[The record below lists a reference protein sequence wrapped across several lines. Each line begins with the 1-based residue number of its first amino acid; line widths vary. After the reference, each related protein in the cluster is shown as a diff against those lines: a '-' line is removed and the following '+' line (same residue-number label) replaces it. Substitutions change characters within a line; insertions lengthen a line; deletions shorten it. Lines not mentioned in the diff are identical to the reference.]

1 MPEQAGLALCL
12 SPLLRSRAVALGL
25 SALAA
30 AQVTLT
36 WAGLPSWPC
45 PVLHALGVPCPGC
58 GLSRASAALL
68 RGDVASA
75 LSLHAFAPV
84 LPLVLIVVGCAG
96 VLPEARRR
104 EMLARVEHFERRTGV
119 TAVLAAGL
127 VCYWLARL
135 IFTPEAFIRLVRG

>member
-1 MPEQAGLALCL
+1 MPGLCL
-12 SPLLRSRAVALGL
+12 SPLLRSRAVALAL
-25 SALAA
+25 SAMAA
-30 AQVTLT
+30 AQVALV
-36 WAGLPSWPC
+36 WAGLPAWPC
-45 PVLHALGVPCPGC
+45 PLMHALGVPCPGC

-68 RGDVASA
+68 RGDLAAA

-84 LPLVLIVVGCAG
+84 LPLALVIVVGAALLPEGRRLALLAG
-96 VLPEARRR
+96 VE
-104 EMLARVEHFERRTGV
+104 RVERRTGV